1 MLNVAMKGLGMN
13 SVVKLVCFAANHQ
26 LRELEMHEG
35 FTEEEWRS
43 ELRRALFYCGKE
55 AKPLTF
61 YIDEYKLIHD
71 RWYEDLEC
79 ILRNNVSTDI
89 ARRGDVLQILCAVS
103 ADLEVEKKGLRIGG
117 SASDFRKE
125 NNGQNAGSTARADPY
140 DADDQG
146 VEDGR
151 RFLTKW
157 PHIQANL
164 HQTFL
169 NRVAANFHLVL

>member
-13 SVVKLVCFAANHQ
+13 SIVKLVAFAANHQ

-35 FTEEEWRS
+35 FTEEEWRV
-43 ELRRALFYCGKE
+43 ELRRALLYCGNE

-79 ILRNNVSTDI
+79 ILRNNIASDI
-89 ARRGDVLQILCAVS
+89 TRRADVIQVLCTIS
-103 ADLEVEKKGLRIGG
+103 GHLEQEKKGMRIGG

-125 NNGQNAGSTARADPY
+125 NNGQNAG
-140 DADDQG
+140 
-146 VEDGR
+146 
-151 RFLTKW
+151 
-157 PHIQANL
+157 
-164 HQTFL
+164 
-169 NRVAANFHLVL
+169 